1 MKYVSK
7 ADVPLVNQRT
17 RHFSL
22 LVVKRLKSFTMSSAR
37 QCIQTQQKVHQMQCN
52 KTRYPNE
59 RAAKNVISK
68 AWSGHAT
75 WRGKRLPTR
84 CYQCKVCKSW
94 HLTSKPLLTP
104 AELVEQRRSLYQSM
118 A

>member
-1 MKYVSK
+1 
-7 ADVPLVNQRT
+7 
-17 RHFSL
+17 
-22 LVVKRLKSFTMSSAR
+22 
-37 QCIQTQQKVHQMQCN
+37 MQCN
-52 KTRYPNE
+52 KTKYPNE
-59 RAAKNVISK
+59 RDAKKVISK

-94 HLTSKPLLTP
+94 HLTSKPLLSR
-104 AELVEQRRSLYQSM
+104 AELIEQSRSRGLSM